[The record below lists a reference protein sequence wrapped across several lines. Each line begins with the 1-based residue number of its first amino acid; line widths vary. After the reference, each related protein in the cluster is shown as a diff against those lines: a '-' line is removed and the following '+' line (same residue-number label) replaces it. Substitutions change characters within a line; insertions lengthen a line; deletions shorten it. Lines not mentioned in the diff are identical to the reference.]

1 MKQTNKDDI
10 IWMSACDM
18 RDAIKRQ
25 DITSEEIT
33 EVIIERIEKIN
44 PIINAYC
51 TLTFDLARE
60 MAKKADEAVKN
71 GETLGLLHGVPTSI
85 KDELETKG
93 IRSTFGCEIFEN
105 YIPDQDDVAVE
116 RLKDAGI
123 VMLGK
128 TNLPAFGYAPITNN
142 SIFGPTKNPWNLGR
156 TPGGSSGGAAAAIAA
171 GLGPLALGGDGGGS
185 IRIPSSFCG
194 TYGIKPTFG
203 RVPHLFA
210 KLGGAAATISQ
221 GGPIVRCVKDAALM
235 LDVLVGEHD
244 SDKFSVPKPNYSFFE
259 KLEEKPKKLKIGYS
273 FDLGNV
279 MAIDPEV
286 KKSVLNAMD
295 KLRAY
300 DWTIEE
306 SHLINLKN
314 SRKTMLGIKRPKIHS
329 PFLILATIWA
339 TSFAHILDVTGL
351 LKKWQDKLD
360 PTLVTMVKMADQF
373 SAKDIKV
380 AELQMEMVNENIA
393 EHFKEY
399 DILITPTTTTPAI
412 GIEKTLLDLVEV
424 DGKKVSTN
432 DWVSFTYPFNMSGH
446 PAASIPCGWHS
457 NGLPLGMQIVGKRFD
472 EVNVLQV
479 SKAFEELA
487 PWQHKKPKFD

>member
-1 MKQTNKDDI
+1 
-10 IWMSACDM
+10 MSACDM

-25 DITSEEIT
+25 ELTSEEIT
-33 EVIIERIEKIN
+33 EVIIERIEKVN

-51 TLTFDLARE
+51 TPTFDLARE
-60 MAKKADEAVKN
+60 MAKKADKAVKS
-71 GETLGLLHGVPTSI
+71 GKPLGLLNGVPTSI
-85 KDELETKG
+85 KDEVETKG
-93 IRSTFGCEIFEN
+93 VRSTFGCEIFEN
-105 YIPDQDDVAVE
+105 YIPDHDDVAVE
-116 RLKDAGI
+116 RLKDAGM

-128 TNLPAFGYAPITNN
+128 TNLPAFGYAPMTTN
-142 SIFGPTKNPWNLGR
+142 SIFGTTKNPWNLGR

-210 KLGGAAATISQ
+210 KLGGTAATISQ
-221 GGPIVRCVKDAALM
+221 GGPIVRCVKDAALF
-235 LDVLVGEHD
+235 LDVIVGEHY
-244 SDKFSVPKPNYSFFE
+244 SDKFSVPKPNYSFLE
-259 KLEEKPKKLKIGYS
+259 KLNEKPKKLKIGYS

-286 KKSVLNAMD
+286 KKSVLNGID
-295 KLRAY
+295 KLY
-300 DWTIEE
+300 GHDLEIEE
-306 SHLINLKN
+306 SKLIDLKD
-314 SRKTMLGIKRPKIHS
+314 SKKTFLGVKRPIIRS
-329 PFLILATIWA
+329 PFLILGTIWA
-339 TSFAHILDVTGL
+339 TSFAHILDVTKL

-360 PTLVTMVKMADQF
+360 PTLVQMCKMGEAF

-393 EHFKEY
+393 EHFKKY

-412 GIEKTLLDLVEV
+412 GIEKTMLDLVEV

-457 NGLPLGMQIVGKRFD
+457 NGLPMGMQIVGKRFD
-472 EVNVLQV
+472 EVSVLQV
-479 SKAFEELA
+479 SKAFEEIS
-487 PWQHKKPKFD
+487 PWKDKKPKFD